1 MKDQHAVGWRPVR
14 VLCSACLLLTAAA
27 CDKVPTLP
35 ELIGSDEGVEGQVPE
50 QALAPV
56 EPRAD
61 AGPPVLAQTPVSRSP
76 QQIVDEFLATPPR
89 LRTSGQLEELLQL
102 DAEFLQ
108 QITALDLSDSPFH
121 DASVELLAR
130 FPALRRVD
138 LSGTAV
144 TNQGLPHVARIN
156 GLQALLLDR
165 VAIDG
170 QGIKALADQRQLREL
185 SLASTPI
192 SDPALAHLRN
202 MDGLEVLRVSG
213 TRNLQGQD
221 FDELVKSDVLRNL
234 RELEA
239 SSTGFGYYGLRNL
252 NRLTN
257 LQVLRIADAQIS
269 DLTLQGIGNCRNL
282 RELDLRKNPVG
293 DDGLKQLAR
302 LQQLESLWLAECG
315 VSDTGLNH
323 LRGLKSLTY
332 VDLTGTRCT
341 PGAVRLLKDRHLT
354 ATRIRLGSQ
363 EF

>member
-1 MKDQHAVGWRPVR
+1 MKDQHGAGWRPVR
-14 VLCSACLLLTAAA
+14 VLCSACLLLTALA

-35 ELIGSDEGVEGQVPE
+35 ELIGRDKPVEGQVPE

-56 EPRAD
+56 EQRAD

-76 QQIVDEFLATPPR
+76 QQIVDEFLATQPR
-89 LRTSGQLEELLQL
+89 LRTSSQLEELLQL
-102 DAEFLQ
+102 DRELLQ
-108 QITALDLSDSPFH
+108 QITELDLSDSPFN
-121 DASVELLAR
+121 DASVDMLPR
-130 FPALRRVD
+130 FPAVTRLD
-138 LSGTAV
+138 LSGTGI
-144 TNQGLPHVARIN
+144 TNRGLPQIARV
-156 GLQALLLDR
+156 GSLQELILDR
-165 VAIDG
+165 TAIDG
-170 QGIKALADQRQLREL
+170 TGIDSLADQRQLREL

-192 SDPALAHLRN
+192 SDSALAHLRN

-213 TRNLQGQD
+213 IRNLQGQD

-252 NRLTN
+252 NKLTN

-269 DLTLQGIGNCRNL
+269 DQTMPIIGRCRDL

-293 DDGLKQLAR
+293 DEGLKHLAR
-302 LQQLESLWLAECG
+302 MQQLESLWLAQCG

-323 LRGLKSLTY
+323 LRGLKSLKY
-332 VDLTGTRCT
+332 VDLTDTLCT
-341 PGAVRLLKDRHLT
+341 PGAVRQLKDRHLT
-354 ATRIRLGSQ
+354 AARIRLGSQ